1 LRGPQGAC
9 SGCPSSAITLKSGI
23 ENMLMHYVPEV
34 KGVMEADDGEGGAG
48 EGAEGEGCEKPA
60 AAPVAPPAPTKEQHL
75 SF

>member
-1 LRGPQGAC
+1 
-9 SGCPSSAITLKSGI
+9 
-23 ENMLMHYVPEV
+23 MHYVPEV